1 MRWNALALALAAS
14 VAIAGCSNAASPPDA
29 TVDKAFGDKVRAY
42 LMQHPEVIKEA
53 IDQYN
58 ANQEKAAAAE
68 AKAAIG
74 KNRAALERDARDYV
88 ANPNGKVTVTEFYDY
103 RCPHCTNVAPAVVAF
118 IAANPDVRFVF
129 KELPIFGDESDRAAL
144 AALAV
149 KRAGGDYMAAHKAM
163 MATKGLDDAAII
175 RIMTRCGA
183 SAAALTAPNP
193 DDVKHLADIRALATE
208 IGVTGTPAFIIGD
221 ELIPGEDMEA
231 VQAAVN
237 QQRRNS

>member
-1 MRWNALALALAAS
+1 MRWNAIALALAAS
-14 VAIAGCSNAASPPDA
+14 VAIAGCSNAASPAAAP
-29 TVDKAFGDKVRAY
+29 VDKEFGDKVRAY

-58 ANQEKAAAAE
+58 TNQEKAAAAE
-68 AKAAIG
+68 STAAIG
-74 KNRAALERDARDYV
+74 KNRAAIERDPRDYV

-129 KELPIFGDESDRAAL
+129 KELPIFGDESDRAAI

-149 KRAGGDYMAAHKAM
+149 KRTGGNYLAAHKAM
-163 MATKGLDDAAII
+163 MATKGLDDAAIV
-175 RIMTRCGA
+175 RIMTQNGA
-183 SAAALTAPNP
+183 SASALTSPNA
-193 DDVKHLADIRALATE
+193 DDVKQLADIRAVATK
-208 IGVTGTPAFIIGD
+208 IGVTGTPAFLIGD

-231 VQAAVN
+231 VQLAVSAE
-237 QQRRNS
+237 RKK